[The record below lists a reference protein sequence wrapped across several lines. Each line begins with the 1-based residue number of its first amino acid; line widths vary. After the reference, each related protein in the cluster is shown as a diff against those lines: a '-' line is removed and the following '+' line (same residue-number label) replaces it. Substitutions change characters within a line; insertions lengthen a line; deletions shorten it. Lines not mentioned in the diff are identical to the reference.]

1 MTKQPVQVPKLGMD
15 TTEAIVA
22 EWLVAAGDKVSKG
35 TGLVELESEK
45 VNFVVESEY
54 EGTLTEILAPVG
66 STVPVGGTIAWVAGE

>member
-15 TTEAIVA
+15 TTEAIIA
-22 EWLVAAGDKVSKG
+22 EWLVEAGDKVAKG

-54 EGTLTEILAPVG
+54 EGTLTEILAAVG
-66 STVPVGGTIAWVAGE
+66 STVPVGETIAWVTGE